1 MVRRLLVVLG
11 IILLLTGCGSGRSSV
26 QPAPERQALAAGAK
40 TERTTGVEPP
50 APATEKQF
58 SPKASEVNLVQ
69 YSSEERPHIHLL
81 YPEGWSVFRTIAGD
95 SLQISRDPIKV
106 MVMTL
111 QLRGEKPPMTA
122 DSMRR
127 EMQSWAPDAD
137 VKQLQVPGTVSA
149 FEVKYAALSAE
160 IPTTILAVDL
170 YGTTFNQT
178 LMFEAPT
185 ARYSEWEPVF
195 RKIIRS
201 FEHSDLDAKPLGSQ
215 P

>member
-1 MVRRLLVVLG
+1 MFGVVL
-11 IILLLTGCGSGRSSV
+11 LLAGCGSGRSSV
-26 QPAPERQALAAGAK
+26 QPAPERQGLAAGAK
-40 TERTTGVEPP
+40 PEKTTGVEPQ
-50 APATEKQF
+50 APATEKQLA
-58 SPKASEVNLVQ
+58 PKASEVNLVQ
-69 YSSEERPHIHLL
+69 YSSEERPRIHLL
-81 YPEGWSVFRTIAGD
+81 YPEGWSVFRTITGD
-95 SLQISRDPIKV
+95 NLQISRDPIKV

-111 QLRGEKPPMTA
+111 QLRGQKPPMTA
-122 DSMRR
+122 DGMRR

-149 FEVKYAALSAE
+149 FEVKYSARSAE

-185 ARYSEWEPVF
+185 ASFSDWEPVF
-195 RKIIRS
+195 RKMIAS
-201 FEHSDLDAKPLGSQ
+201 FAHSDLDAKPLGSQ